1 MAIHVYR
8 VLCASAVVLAGA
20 FTATLLVSG
29 GWQAV
34 CAAIALMAGSAVLAT
49 LIVLRAMADAG
60 DPRPA
65 APHLLPQ
72 PPRAETPEPAA
83 SARRGPSRA
92 RRKDTSPPAGLRPR
106 GLASAS
112 DDTNLCYLLACV
124 L

>member
-8 VLCASAVVLAGA
+8 VLCASAVLLAGA

-34 CAAIALMAGSAVLAT
+34 CATIALMAGSAVLAT

-60 DPRPA
+60 GPRPA

-83 SARRGPSRA
+83 AAPARAHVAHGARTRA
-92 RRKDTSPPAGLRPR
+92 RRPASGHAA
-106 GLASAS
+106 AS
-112 DDTNLCYLLACV
+112 THQ
-124 L
+124 

>member
-65 APHLLPQ
+65 QPHLLPG
-72 PPRAETPEPAA
+72 PPRTETPEPAA
-83 SARRGPSRA
+83 SARAPVQHGARTRA
-92 RRKDTSPPAGLRPR
+92 RRR
-106 GLASAS
+106 ASGRAAS
-112 DDTNLCYLLACV
+112 IRQ
-124 L
+124 